1 MQHRLLTRC
10 LHRLAVLSG
19 VHALVAHFQRHRH
32 AAEQLDPGSRLLWRV
47 RHARRYP
54 LAVGLF
60 ALISAGTGLYPF
72 GPVLVAATVFAPR
85 RWKSVY
91 LGAVCGAVLGGMLCA
106 ALVQGLGMQAVDW
119 AFADIRQHEFW
130 SLSAWW
136 IHRHGS
142 LALAVIAAL
151 PVPQMPAL
159 IVAAL
164 AELHPLTIGAALCV
178 GKLVKYGVYVL
189 VVQLLLRALREVSGL
204 REP

>member
-1 MQHRLLTRC
+1 MPHPPLTRW

-19 VHALVAHFQRHRH
+19 VQALVAHFQRHRH

-47 RHARRYP
+47 RHSRWYP

-72 GPVLVAATVFAPR
+72 GPVLVAATVFAPQ
-85 RWKSVY
+85 RWRSVY
-91 LGAVCGAVLGGMLCA
+91 FGALCGAALGGMLCA
-106 ALVQGLGMQAVDW
+106 ALVQGLGVQVIDW

-136 IHRHGS
+136 IQRHGS

-164 AELHPLTIGAALCV
+164 ADLHPLTIGAALCA
-178 GKLVKYGVYVL
+178 GKIVKYGVYVL
-189 VVQLLLRALREVSGL
+189 AVKLLLRALREVAGHFA
-204 REP
+204 